1 MQPYGLA
8 YAYGD
13 HVGIQRDYEQ
23 SMLRTDL
30 SSLGSVIWT
39 TVHEAGHQMD
49 ISAREWPEVTNN
61 MWANNAHIKMASKTE
76 STTHIYTNT

>member
-39 TVHEAGHQMD
+39 TVHEAD
-49 ISAREWPEVTNN
+49 TKWT
-61 MWANNAHIKMASKTE
+61 
-76 STTHIYTNT
+76 